1 MPTQASILSYSRAS
15 STPPASQTEKEYEK
29 AAQIKS
35 DDFGEN
41 ERDALQLGRAITYHN
56 IPADAWRDVLIAH
69 GLPAHVVHHLMTIA
83 ELHRAGR
90 YDRMSGDVLTVSAQ
104 SPMTVEQFV
113 RKNAGAFT

>member
-1 MPTQASILSYSRAS
+1 
-15 STPPASQTEKEYEK
+15 
-29 AAQIKS
+29 
-35 DDFGEN
+35 
-41 ERDALQLGRAITYHN
+41 
-56 IPADAWRDVLIAH
+56 
-69 GLPAHVVHHLMTIA
+69 MTIA